1 MLLPDAIDEFLV
13 FIKIEKNLS
22 ENTYKAYECD
32 LRTFYQFMVKE
43 KRNLDINTITNST
56 IKHFIHSQVI
66 HYDIKPRT
74 LQRKITCLRSF
85 VKFCFREKYLQTD
98 FMLGIENPK
107 QDKHLPK
114 YMTLQELE
122 QLFHSLERQTHPFA
136 LRNELMFKFMA
147 TSGLRRSEVVNLN
160 WNHID
165 FYSKTILVKGKGNK
179 ERLLPLHPITIP
191 LFEAY
196 YEQLSDSEKHPTQ
209 PMFTSYRYT
218 RLNARS
224 LHKIFKEELEKAG
237 LPPSRFTLHHL
248 RHTFATLLLQSNNK
262 IDLRTLQELLGHSS
276 LSTTSVYTHVDFEQK
291 KRAIQA
297 FLNDEQDRK

>member
-1 MLLPDAIDEFLV
+1 
-13 FIKIEKNLS
+13 
-22 ENTYKAYECD
+22 
-32 LRTFYQFMVKE
+32 
-43 KRNLDINTITNST
+43 
-56 IKHFIHSQVI
+56 
-66 HYDIKPRT
+66 
-74 LQRKITCLRSF
+74 
-85 VKFCFREKYLQTD
+85 
-98 FMLGIENPK
+98 
-107 QDKHLPK
+107 
-114 YMTLQELE
+114 
-122 QLFHSLERQTHPFA
+122 
-136 LRNELMFKFMA
+136 MA

-160 WNHID
+160 WDHID

-179 ERLLPLHPITIP
+179 ERLLPLHPITIS

-196 YEQLSDSEKHPTQ
+196 YGQLSDSEKHPSQ
-209 PMFTSYRYT
+209 PMFTSYRYA

-262 IDLRTLQELLGHSS
+262 TDLRTLQELLGHSS

-297 FLNDEQDRK
+297 FLSDEQ